1 MLLVD
6 PPLWP
11 AHGTMFSHLVS
22 DTSLAELHA
31 FADRI
36 GVSARAF
43 DRDHYDLPASHY
55 PAAVA
60 AGAREVSPTEVV
72 RALRRA
78 RLRRPKPQVLAA
90 ARRRDDRLRAGWAA
104 LLPHAVDLGEELLD
118 RWSQPH
124 RRYHTPQHLAEL
136 QQAMDGLVADLR
148 HGADPGRTLRLAA
161 WFHDAVYECRP
172 EEDEEAS
179 AQLAERSL
187 DGLVPAAEVAE
198 VARLVRLTADHTPAD
213 DDPAGNVLVDADLA
227 ILGADDARYLEYS
240 RQVRGVPAGAG
251 RGLPSRPPRRAAAP
265 GRSGPAVPYATRAG
279 LVDRSGAHQHRR
291 RTAPAR
297 AAGPAGRGARS
308 RTGSGVA
315 ARPIGAD
322 GCRARPGPDRPVDPD
337 PGAAPCPAIRPESDA
352 APGPA
357 GAVR

>member
-43 DRDHYDLPASHY
+43 DRDHYDLPASHHA
-55 PAAVA
+55 AAVA
-60 AGAREVSPTEVV
+60 AGALEVSPTEVV

-78 RLRRPKPQVLAA
+78 GLRRTKPQVLAA

-104 LLPHAVDLGEELLD
+104 LLPHAVDLGAELLD

-136 QQAMDGLVADLR
+136 QAAMDELAADLR
-148 HGADPGRTLRLAA
+148 HGTDPGRTLRLAA
-161 WFHDAVYECRP
+161 WFHDAVYEGSP
-172 EEDEEAS
+172 GEDEEAS

-187 DGLVPAAEVAE
+187 DGLVPAAEVEE
-198 VARLVRLTADHTPAD
+198 VARLVRLTAGHEPAD
-213 DDPAGNVLVDADLA
+213 DDPAGTLLVDADLS

-240 RQVRGVPAGAG
+240 RQVRAEYQRMPAEDYRRG
-251 RGLPSRPPRRAAAP
+251 RLAVLQHLDGLDPLYRTRPASAWWADPAHANMAAERHRLEEQAPPDPS
-265 GRSGPAVPYATRAG
+265 GTGPA
-279 LVDRSGAHQHRR
+279 QQ
-291 RTAPAR
+291 
-297 AAGPAGRGARS
+297 
-308 RTGSGVA
+308 
-315 ARPIGAD
+315 
-322 GCRARPGPDRPVDPD
+322 
-337 PGAAPCPAIRPESDA
+337 
-352 APGPA
+352 
-357 GAVR
+357 

>member
-172 EEDEEAS
+172 GEDEEAS

-240 RQVRGVPAGAG
+240 RQIRAEYERVSAEDFRRGRLAVLQHLD
-251 RGLPSRPPRRAAAP
+251 GLDPLYR
-265 GRSGPAVPYATRAG
+265 TR
-279 LVDRSGAHQHRR
+279 
-291 RTAPAR
+291 PAR
-297 AAGPAGRGARS
+297 AWWTDPAH
-308 RTGSGVA
+308 TNIA
-315 ARPIGAD
+315 AEQHRLGQQAP
-322 GCRARPGPDRPVDPD
+322 PDAA
-337 PGAAPCPAIRPESDA
+337 PGAAPA
-352 APGPA
+352 AE
-357 GAVR
+357 